1 MCEGGGGGGVCP
13 VWLLSGRGEGGGA
26 HGGGGGGGGGIFQC
40 GGLSCVAAGSQI
52 SFGTDDIFSQCWYI
66 ILYWN
71 NLFGIPLLCSPIGYL
86 PI

>member
-1 MCEGGGGGGVCP
+1 MGGGSVQCGCCPGGGRGA
-13 VWLLSGRGEGGGA
+13 GRMGEE
-26 HGGGGGGGGGIFQC
+26 GGGGIFQC